1 MRAAFY
7 SRRGPAHEV
16 LDVGD
21 LPTPQPGPGEVRVRV
36 HASAVNP
43 SDTKARSGWGGNAPL
58 PFPRVVPHQDGAG
71 IVDAVGAG
79 VDAARVGERV
89 WVYEAQWQ
97 RPSGTAAEYTTVP
110 AHKAVALPDD
120 VGFDVGAC
128 LGIPAMTAHRALFA
142 DGPVTGRA
150 VLVQGGAGAVG
161 TAAILLA
168 RWAGA
173 RVITTV
179 SRPAQAAVAEAA
191 GAHVV
196 VNRRTEDVAA
206 RVREATRDV
215 NGGAGV
221 DRVVEVDL
229 AANLDADLAC
239 LAPNGVVSFYA
250 SPAPDAAAQF
260 VVRRAMSQNAVLRG
274 FLVYTMGDEAHRAAV
289 RDVTACLAA
298 GAYRPAIAERLPLDR
313 IADGHE
319 LQDSGRA
326 VGKIVF
332 DVA

>member
-16 LDVGD
+16 LQLGD
-21 LPTPQPGPGEVRVRV
+21 LPTPEPGPGEVRVRV

-43 SDTKARSGWGGNAPL
+43 SDTKSRSGWGGGGTTAPM

-71 IVDAVGAG
+71 VVDAVGPG
-79 VDAARVGERV
+79 VDASRVGERV
-89 WVYEAQWQ
+89 WVYEAQWK
-97 RPSGTAAEYTTVP
+97 RPFGTAAEYTTVP
-110 AHKAVALPDD
+110 APNAVALPDG
-120 VGFDVGAC
+120 VGFDAGAC

-161 TAAILLA
+161 LAAVLLA

-173 RVITTV
+173 RVIATV
-179 SRPAQAAVAEAA
+179 SRPEQAAVAEAA

-206 RVREATRDV
+206 RVHEAT
-215 NGGAGV
+215 GGAGV

-239 LAPNGVVSFYA
+239 LAPNGVISAYA
-250 SPAPDAAAQF
+250 GPTPDATAAL
-260 VVRRAMSQNAVLRG
+260 VVRRAMMQNAVVRG
-274 FLVYTMGDEAHRAAV
+274 LLVYTMGAEAHAAAA

-298 GAYRPAIAERLPLDR
+298 GAYRPAIGLRLPLER
-313 IADGHE
+313 VADGHDA
-319 LQDSGRA
+319 QDSGGT